1 MDTHIFPLSAL
12 IAALAISALA
22 ALAAPACASP
32 PAPARSDAHNDDR
45 VVIYRCTDGQGRLAL
60 RDSPC
65 RSGERQDIR
74 TMPRPKDAPIRPP
87 ATQPAQALLSTAKH
101 GASPPPQ
108 IIFLQNP
115 RPLYECSGP
124 DGIADDQRYLSDTP
138 EGKLRW
144 VPRPTG
150 TVPIYIPVYTPS
162 QNVVQISDNSAQTGY
177 QPAIWQPLVID
188 NGDWVR
194 DTCYALPP
202 ADACERLRDERGN
215 LGRRRFNA
223 QPTERAEINREERRV
238 EARIAQDCR

>member
-1 MDTHIFPLSAL
+1 MVPHVFPPSAL

-22 ALAAPACASP
+22 APAFAAQ
-32 PAPARSDAHNDDR
+32 PARSDGQKDDR
-45 VVIYRCTDGQGRLAL
+45 VVIYRCTDGQGRRAL

-65 RSGERQDIR
+65 RSGEHQDIR
-74 TMPRPKDAPIRPP
+74 TMPRPKDAPIRPS
-87 ATQPAQALLSTAKH
+87 ATQPAHAPLSTAKH
-101 GASPPPQ
+101 DASPPPQ
-108 IIFLQNP
+108 IIVLQNP

-124 DGIADDQRYLSDTP
+124 DGIADGQRYLSDTP

-144 VPRPTG
+144 VPRPVG
-150 TVPIYIPVYTPS
+150 IAPIYVPVYTPS
-162 QNVVQISDNSAQTGY
+162 QSVVQISDNGLQAGY
-177 QPAIWQPLVID
+177 QPGIWQPLLID
-188 NGDWVR
+188 NGAWVR